1 MFVTPAYA
9 QPVGGGTIDLL
20 SSFFPIILLIIIFW
34 FFIFR
39 PQQKRAKEHREMLGA
54 VRRGD
59 IIVTTGGLVGKIVR
73 VKEDSDLEVEIADG
87 VRVKV
92 VRSMISDVRS
102 KPEPV
107 NDNSGK

>member
-1 MFVTPAYA
+1 MSFTPVYA
-9 QPVGGGTIDLL
+9 QAGGGATDLL

-39 PQQKRAKEHREMLGA
+39 PQQKRAKAHQAMLGA

-59 IIVTTGGLVGKIVR
+59 TIVTTGGLVGKVTK
-73 VKEDSDLEVEIADG
+73 VTEDADLQVEIATG
-87 VRVKV
+87 VKVKV
-92 VRSMISDVRS
+92 VRNMISDVRS

-107 NDNSGK
+107 NDNK

>member
-1 MFVTPAYA
+1 MSLTPVYA
-9 QPVGGGTIDLL
+9 QAAGGADLL

-39 PQQKRAKEHREMLGA
+39 PQQKRAKAHQEMLGA

-59 IIVTTGGLVGKIVR
+59 TIVTTGGLVGKVTK
-73 VKEDSDLEVEIADG
+73 VTEDADLQVEIATG
-87 VRVKV
+87 VKVKV
-92 VRSMISDVRS
+92 VRTMIADVRS

-107 NDNSGK
+107 NDNK